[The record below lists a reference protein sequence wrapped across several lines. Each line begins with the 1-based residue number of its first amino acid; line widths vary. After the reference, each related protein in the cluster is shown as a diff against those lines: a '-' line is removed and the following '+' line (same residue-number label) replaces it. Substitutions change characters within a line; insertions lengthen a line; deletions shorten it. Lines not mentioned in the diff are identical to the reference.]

1 MKIHSFALK
10 LTTFIVAILTGLS
23 TAVSGVALLYADDSN
38 LFSSPAPYHE
48 STWCYNIT
56 YDYAAKVMNRFHY
69 SPDKYVS
76 LLEHFSTEQTNF
88 RFRIVD
94 EDNNVLLSNF
104 DEVTP
109 STPFVES
116 YPFDFYDDID
126 EKNEVHKK
134 YQILCYL
141 QTPLTATDDYTFSFQ
156 LYDSVYTYRNLLL
169 PVFIGSLLLMVLSA
183 IYLFYTA
190 GHRSNTDSIVPN
202 IQDKIPLDLYL
213 AGSMSILFL
222 CAVLSYETQPDES
235 LTGLI
240 LTLLLTALFGTV
252 GLATLL
258 TCTTRLKL
266 GKWWRNTISWK
277 VFGFFCRIVRQCVTA
292 FRTAVVSIPMFW
304 KVAVLWILV
313 SSAYIFGGGIAILLN
328 LALLALFCYIA
339 LQMQQLQTGGEE
351 LVRGNLSYK
360 VDTQKMLP
368 SFAHHGENLNSIS
381 DGLSIAVQE
390 QMKSE
395 RMKTELIT
403 NVSHDIKT
411 PLTSIINYVDLLKKE
426 ELTGQ
431 AAEYLEVLDRQSARL
446 KKLTEDLV
454 EASKASTGNLNCNL
468 VPTDFAELLHQAVAE
483 YEEKLNLAQL
493 ETVIHLPEA
502 PVFALLDGNLSWRIL
517 NNLLSNVCKYAQP
530 NTRLYLD
537 VTQRADEVSLAVKN
551 ISRESLNIP
560 AEELMERFVRGDA
573 SRSTEGS
580 GLGLNIARSLTELQK
595 GKFSLEIDEDL
606 FKVQITFPKAKPSEG
621 LCPTDSLR
629 GE

>member
-1 MKIHSFALK
+1 MKIHSFGLK
-10 LTTFIVAILTGLS
+10 LIAFILAILTGLS
-23 TAVSGVALLYADDSN
+23 TAVSGVALLYADEN
-38 LFSSPAPYHE
+38 NFFGKAVPYHKIP
-48 STWCYNIT
+48 WCYNVT
-56 YDYAAKVMNRFHY
+56 QNYANEVMNWFFY
-69 SPDKYVS
+69 NPDEHDS
-76 LLEHFSTEQTNF
+76 LLKEFSTENTNF

-94 EDNNVLLSNF
+94 KASEKEEILFTNF
-104 DEVTP
+104 AETDA
-109 STPFVES
+109 STPWVAS
-116 YPFDFYDDID
+116 YPFEFYYD
-126 EKNEVHKK
+126 EIEENEVHKK

-141 QTPLTATDDYTFSFQ
+141 QTPLTVTDDYTFSFQ
-156 LYDSVYTYRNLLL
+156 LYDSVYTYRNLIL
-169 PVFIGSLLLMVLSA
+169 PVFIGSLILMLLSA

-190 GHRSNTDSIVPN
+190 GHRSHTDRIVPN

-235 LTGLI
+235 LAGLI
-240 LTLLLTALFGTV
+240 LTLLLTAVFGTV

-258 TCTTRLKL
+258 TCITRLKL

-277 VFGFFCRIVRQCVTA
+277 IFGFFCRIVRQCVTA
-292 FRTAVVSIPMFW
+292 FRTAVVSIPIFW
-304 KVAVLWILV
+304 KVAVLWILI
-313 SSAYIFGGGIAILLN
+313 SSAYVFGGGIAVLLN
-328 LALLALFCYIA
+328 LAFLALFCYIA
-339 LQMQQLQTGGEE
+339 LQMQKLQTGAEA
-351 LVRGNLSYK
+351 LVNGNLSYQI
-360 VDTQKMLP
+360 DTQKMLP
-368 SFAHHGENLNSIS
+368 SFAQHGENLNSIS

-431 AAEYLEVLDRQSARL
+431 AAAYLEVLDRQSARL

-454 EASKASTGNLNCNL
+454 EASKASTGNMSVTP

-483 YEEKLNLAQL
+483 YEEKLHLAQL
-493 ETVIHLPEA
+493 ETIIRLPET
-502 PVFALLDGNLSWRIL
+502 PVFAFLDGSLSWRIL

-530 NTRLYLD
+530 NTRLYLN
-537 VTQRADEVSLAVKN
+537 VTQSAEEVSLAVKN

-595 GKFSLEIDEDL
+595 GKFSLEIDGDL
-606 FKVQITFPKAKPSEG
+606 FKVQITFPKAK
-621 LCPTDSLR
+621 
-629 GE
+629 

>member
-1 MKIHSFALK
+1 MKTHSFGRK
-10 LTTFIVAILTGLS
+10 LIAFLVAILTGLS

-38 LFSSPAPYHE
+38 FFSTATPYHKT
-48 STWCYNIT
+48 TWCYNIT
-56 YDYAAKVMNRFHY
+56 YSYAEDVMNWFY
-69 SPDKYVS
+69 YNPDAYDS
-76 LLEHFSTEQTNF
+76 LLKQFSTENTNF

-94 EDNNVLLSNF
+94 ENIEKPEILFTNF
-104 DEVTP
+104 EETDV
-109 STPFVES
+109 STPWVAS
-116 YPFDFYDDID
+116 YPFYYDTDDNGESDKQYRI
-126 EKNEVHKK
+126 
-134 YQILCYL
+134 QCYL
-141 QTPLTATDDYTFSFQ
+141 ETPLTVTDKYTFSFR
-156 LYDSVYTYRNLLL
+156 LYDSIYTYRNLLV
-169 PVFIGSLLLMVLSA
+169 PVFVGSMILMVLSA

-190 GHRSNTDSIVPN
+190 GHRTGTDRIVPN
-202 IQDKIPLDLYL
+202 LQDKIPLDLYL
-213 AGSMSILFL
+213 AGSISILFL

-240 LTLLLTALFGTV
+240 LTLLLTAIFGTV

-258 TCTTRLKL
+258 TCATRLKL
-266 GKWWRNTISWK
+266 GKWWQNTLCWK
-277 VFGFFCRIVRQCVTA
+277 VFGFFCRIVRKAVIA

-304 KVAVLWILV
+304 KVAVLWLIV
-313 SSAYIFGGGIAILLN
+313 SSAYIFGGAVAVLLN
-328 LALLALFCYIA
+328 LALLAVFCYLA
-339 LQMQQLQTGGEE
+339 LQMQKLQTGTEE
-351 LVRGNLSYK
+351 LVNGNLNYK

-368 SFAHHGENLNSIS
+368 SFQKHGENLNRIS
-381 DGLSIAVQE
+381 DGLSIALQE

-454 EASKASTGNLNCNL
+454 EASKASTGNLSCTL
-468 VPTDFAELLHQAVAE
+468 VPTDLSELLHQAIAE
-483 YEEKLNLAQL
+483 YEEKLQLAEL
-493 ETVIHLPEA
+493 ETVIHLPEEPA
-502 PVFALLDGNLSWRIL
+502 LALLDGNLSWRIL

-537 VTQRADEVSLAVKN
+537 ITQNTEKVSLAVRN

-560 AEELMERFVRGDA
+560 PEELMERFVRGDA

-580 GLGLNIARSLTELQK
+580 GLGLHIARSLTELQK
-595 GKFSLEIDEDL
+595 GTFLLEIDGDL
-606 FKVQITFPKAKPSEG
+606 FKIQLSFPRAE
-621 LCPTDSLR
+621 
-629 GE
+629 